1 MLKEDQTPLPL
12 VREWTNLI
20 PHLWEDFAEL
30 AEHVR
35 QTEPDIEDPELAAAL
50 GIVEKWSAPNMRGFH
65 KMSLAYELHALA
77 VWRAHKIVY
86 AYDNALAAELI
97 EQADAWSDADEIPVE
112 ALLHPPYKL
121 PFISVP
127 GVITEDTIGFFPCI
141 AHDVDTGEPILCLT
155 WVYSTRDSWT
165 HVLKLSGGTIG
176 DCIWRTIGQA
186 NVAKLEAGAR
196 INFDRKNILRLLNLY
211 LYICSQSADISAAPE
226 PSYRPRTA
234 GAPIRDK
241 FREIQSYP
249 TGIVI
254 GSALRRA
261 RAASQH
267 QAAAHTRQTGG
278 HVRAHTRRG
287 HWHHYWCGPRDEP
300 DKRRLV
306 LKWTHPVLV
315 GGKTDPEVTTIHPVK

>member
-1 MLKEDQTPLPL
+1 M
-12 VREWTNLI
+12 
-20 PHLWEDFAEL
+20 
-30 AEHVR
+30 
-35 QTEPDIEDPELAAAL
+35 
-50 GIVEKWSAPNMRGFH
+50 
-65 KMSLAYELHALA
+65 
-77 VWRAHKIVY
+77 Y
-86 AYDNALAAELI
+86 AYDSALAAELI

-121 PFISVP
+121 PFISAP
-127 GVITEDTIGFFPCI
+127 GVISEDFIGFFPYI
-141 AHDVDTGEPILCLT
+141 THDVDTKEQILCLT
-155 WVYSTRDSWT
+155 FVFAGRDSIT
-165 HVLKLSGGTIG
+165 QVLKLSGKTIG
-176 DCIWRTIGQA
+176 DCIRRTISRA
-186 NVAKLEAGAR
+186 NAVR
-196 INFDRKNILRLLNLY
+196 IENGERLNFDKKSVMRCLNLY

-241 FREIQSYP
+241 YREIQSYP

-287 HWHHYWCGPRDEP
+287 HWHHYWCGPKAEP

-315 GGKTDPEVTTIHPVK
+315 GGKTDPDVTTIHPVK